1 MKKYKTR
8 IDIEYDVNSIERTI
22 REEHDLPVHWYGD
35 SYGSLIE
42 SPEGLDLLTCCE
54 YARDEEEYQKYLDE
68 IEENFKMAAIS
79 YVNNEKDYIIE
90 YAMNRI
96 GTNDI
101 SILDGMTLC
110 YNDRYYNIYVDNG
123 VIEIDEI

>member
-1 MKKYKTR
+1 MN
-8 IDIEYDVNSIERTI
+8 D
-22 REEHDLPVHWYGD
+22 
-35 SYGSLIE
+35 
-42 SPEGLDLLTCCE
+42 
-54 YARDEEEYQKYLDE
+54 
-68 IEENFKMAAIS
+68 
-79 YVNNEKDYIIE
+79 IIE
-90 YAMNRI
+90 YAMNKI